1 VILNSRKKQQLLV
14 AGAVAAIF
22 LFTAAS
28 VGPTAYS
35 KAVNIYD
42 KIRVLNQ
49 IISIVNENYVEPVD
63 WDNALDG
70 AFLGMLDELDP
81 HSSYIPRD
89 KLEEVNEEYQGRFEG
104 IGIEFDLLGGY
115 ITVITPVV
123 DSPSD
128 RAGLQPGDKIV
139 AIDSEDAY
147 EISRE
152 EVYRT
157 LRGPKGSAVM
167 LTIRRPGLE
176 ETFDV
181 EIIRDQIPIYSLIS
195 SFMID
200 DRTGYMRLTRFAS
213 STSEEVSAAVNELR
227 SQGMTRL
234 IFDLRTNGGGYLEQ
248 AVNVADLF
256 ITTPDTLVYTAGR
269 KAEMSEVYV
278 ANNNRGYD
286 DFAVIVLINRW
297 SASASEIV
305 AGAIQDLDRGLVVGE
320 TSFGKG
326 LVQRQW
332 PLKDG
337 SALRVTIAR
346 YYTPS
351 GRLIQR
357 PYENGIRDY
366 YEDFGK
372 KDREEALDSLRT
384 GKAKYK
390 TKKGREVYGGGG
402 ISPDIYVPL
411 TEYTTTTTRLV
422 GHPKRFTFNWG
433 TEYAKG
439 RKDDWQN
446 IQEFK
451 NQFQI
456 TDMLLEDFLSYVAQQ
471 EVEVD
476 RSELDKDSHYLK
488 SVLNAEIAGAIWG
501 KSAYYQIFVSNDPQ
515 VVVAMTHLDEA
526 STFLSSH

>member
-1 VILNSRKKQQLLV
+1 MNHQKRYLAIC
-14 AGAVAAIF
+14 AIAVVF
-22 LFTAAS
+22 LFTVAS
-28 VGPTAYS
+28 VGPASYS
-35 KAVNIYD
+35 KAVNIYE

-49 IISIVNENYVEPVD
+49 IISIVNENYVEPVN
-63 WDNALDG
+63 WDEALDG
-70 AFLGMLDELDP
+70 AFLGLLDELDP
-81 HSSYIPRD
+81 HSSYISRD
-89 KLEEVNEEYQGRFEG
+89 KLETVNEQFHGKFEG

-115 ITVITPVV
+115 ITVIAPVV

-139 AIDSEDAY
+139 SIDGKDAY

-152 EVYRT
+152 EVYST
-157 LRGPKGSAVM
+157 LRGPKGTAVL
-167 LTIRRPGLE
+167 LTIRRPGQE

-200 DRTGYMRLTRFAS
+200 DRTGYMRLSRFAS
-213 STSEEVSAAVNELR
+213 STSQEVSKAVESLR
-227 SQGMTRL
+227 AEGMTRL
-234 IFDLRTNGGGYLEQ
+234 IFDLRTNSGGYLEQ

-256 ITTPDTLVYTAGR
+256 ITSPDTLVYTAGR

-278 ANNNRGYD
+278 ASPKRGYG

-305 AGAIQDLDRGLVVGE
+305 AGAVQDLDRGLVMGE

-357 PYENGIRDY
+357 PYDNGTRNY
-366 YEDFGK
+366 YEDLGK
-372 KDREEALDSLRT
+372 EDREQMLDSLRMD
-384 GKAKYK
+384 KPKYK
-390 TKKGREVYGGGG
+390 TKRGREVHGGGG
-402 ISPDIYVPL
+402 ISPDVYVPL
-411 TEYTTTTTRLV
+411 SEYTATTTRLV
-422 GHPKRFTFNWG
+422 GHPKRLTFNWG
-433 TEYAKG
+433 TDYAKE
-439 RKDDWQN
+439 RKADWKDL
-446 IQEFK
+446 IEF
-451 NQFQI
+451 NRDFQI
-456 TDMLLEDFLSYVAQQ
+456 TAELTENFLTYAKNQNVDF
-471 EVEVD
+471 D
-476 RSELDKDSHYLK
+476 RKELDKDISYLR
-488 SVLNAEIAGAIWG
+488 SVLKAEVAGAIWG
-501 KSAYYQIFVSNDPQ
+501 KSAYYQMFVSEDPQ
-515 VVVAMTHLDEA
+515 VTAALSKFDDA
-526 STFLSSH
+526 AKFLVHH

>member
-1 VILNSRKKQQLLV
+1 MNRRKKQLLV
-14 AGAVAAIF
+14 AAAVAAAF

-28 VGPTAYS
+28 VGPAAY
-35 KAVNIYD
+35 KKTVNIYD

-89 KLEEVNEEYQGRFEG
+89 RLEEVNEEYHGRFEG

-115 ITVITPVV
+115 ITVIAPVAG
-123 DSPSD
+123 SPSD

-139 AIDSEDAY
+139 AIDGEDAY

-152 EVYRT
+152 EVYST

-167 LTIRRPGLE
+167 ITIRRPGLE
-176 ETFDV
+176 EAFDV

-200 DRTGYMRLTRFAS
+200 ERTGYMRLTRFAS
-213 STSEEVSAAVNELR
+213 STSEEVSSAVNELR
-227 SQGMTRL
+227 SQGMSRL

-248 AVNVADLF
+248 AGNVADLF
-256 ITTPDTLVYTAGR
+256 ITTPDTLVYTSGR
-269 KAEMSEVYV
+269 KSEMSEVYV

-372 KDREEALDSLRT
+372 KDREEVIDSLRA

-402 ISPDIYVPL
+402 ISPDVYVPL

-422 GHPKRFTFNWG
+422 GHPKRLTFNWG
-433 TEYAKG
+433 TKYAKG
-439 RKDDWQN
+439 RKDDWHS
-446 IQEFK
+446 IREFK

-456 TDMLLEDFLSYVAQQ
+456 TGMLLEDFLSYVEHQ
-471 EVEVD
+471 EIEVD
-476 RSELDKDSHYLK
+476 RSELEKDGRYLK
-488 SVLNAEIAGAIWG
+488 STLKAEIAGAIWG

-515 VVVAMTHLDEA
+515 VMVAMTYLDQA

>member
-1 VILNSRKKQQLLV
+1 MNYLKRYLAI
-14 AGAVAAIF
+14 GAISLIF
-22 LFTAAS
+22 LFTVAS
-28 VGPTAYS
+28 VGPAAYS
-35 KAVNIYD
+35 KVVNIYD

-49 IISIVNENYVEPVD
+49 IISIVNENYVEPVN
-63 WDNALDG
+63 WDEALDG
-70 AFLGMLDELDP
+70 AFLGLLEELDP
-81 HSSYIPRD
+81 HSSYISRD
-89 KLEEVNEEYQGRFEG
+89 KLEAVNEQFHGKFEG

-115 ITVITPVV
+115 ITVISPVV

-139 AIDSEDAY
+139 AIDGEDAY
-147 EISRE
+147 EITRE
-152 EVYRT
+152 DVYNT
-157 LRGPKGSAVM
+157 LRGPKGTAVL
-167 LTIRRPGLE
+167 LTIRRPGQA

-200 DRTGYMRLTRFAS
+200 DQIGYMRLTRFAS
-213 STSEEVSAAVNELR
+213 STSQEVLEAVESLREE
-227 SQGMTRL
+227 GMTRL
-234 IFDLRTNGGGYLEQ
+234 IFDLRTNSGGYLEQ

-256 ITTPDTLVYTAGR
+256 ITSPDTLVYTAGR
-269 KAEMSEVYV
+269 KTEMSEVFI
-278 ANNNRGYD
+278 ASSKRGYE

-357 PYENGIRDY
+357 PYDNGTREY
-366 YEDFGK
+366 YGNLGK
-372 KDREEALDSLRT
+372 EDREELLDSLRI
-384 GKAKYK
+384 GKPKYK
-390 TKKGREVYGGGG
+390 TKRGREVYGGGG
-402 ISPDIYVPL
+402 ISPDVYVPISK
-411 TEYTTTTTRLV
+411 YTTTTVRMG

-433 TEYAKG
+433 TDYAKG
-439 RKDDWQN
+439 RKTDWKDLVDFN
-446 IQEFK
+446 RD
-451 NQFQI
+451 FQVSA
-456 TDMLLEDFLSYVAQQ
+456 DLVEDFLTYVKDQD
-471 EVEVD
+471 VD
-476 RSELDKDSHYLK
+476 FEREELDKDMGYLK
-488 SVLNAEIAGAIWG
+488 SVLKAEVAGAVWG
-501 KSAYYQIFVSNDPQ
+501 KSAYYQMFVSNDPQ
-515 VVVAMTHLDEA
+515 VTAALSHFDEA
-526 STFLSSH
+526 AEFLVHH

>member
-1 VILNSRKKQQLLV
+1 MNYLKRYLAI
-14 AGAVAAIF
+14 GAISLIF
-22 LFTAAS
+22 LFTVAS
-28 VGPTAYS
+28 VGPAAYS
-35 KAVNIYD
+35 KVVNIYD

-49 IISIVNENYVEPVD
+49 IISIVNENYVEPVN
-63 WDNALDG
+63 WDEALDG
-70 AFLGMLDELDP
+70 AFLGLLEELDP
-81 HSSYIPRD
+81 HSSYISRD
-89 KLEEVNEEYQGRFEG
+89 KLEAVNEQFHGKFEG

-115 ITVITPVV
+115 ITVIAPVV

-139 AIDSEDAY
+139 AIDGEDAY
-147 EISRE
+147 EITRE
-152 EVYRT
+152 DVYNT
-157 LRGPKGSAVM
+157 LRGPKGTAVL
-167 LTIRRPGLE
+167 LTIRRPGQA

-200 DRTGYMRLTRFAS
+200 DQIGYMRLTRFAS
-213 STSEEVSAAVNELR
+213 STSQEVLEAVESLR
-227 SQGMTRL
+227 AEGMTRL
-234 IFDLRTNGGGYLEQ
+234 IFDLRTNSGGYLEQ

-256 ITTPDTLVYTAGR
+256 ITSPDTLVYTAGR
-269 KAEMSEVYV
+269 KTEMSEVFI
-278 ANNNRGYD
+278 ASSKRGYE

-357 PYENGIRDY
+357 PYDNGTKEY
-366 YEDFGK
+366 YGNLGK
-372 KDREEALDSLRT
+372 EDREELLDSLRI
-384 GKAKYK
+384 GKPKYK
-390 TKKGREVYGGGG
+390 TKRGREVYGGGG
-402 ISPDIYVPL
+402 ISPDVYVPISK
-411 TEYTTTTTRLV
+411 YTTTTVRMV

-433 TEYAKG
+433 TDYAKG
-439 RKDDWQN
+439 RKTDWKDLVDFN
-446 IQEFK
+446 RD
-451 NQFQI
+451 FQVSA
-456 TDMLLEDFLSYVAQQ
+456 DLVEDFLTYVKDQD
-471 EVEVD
+471 VD
-476 RSELDKDSHYLK
+476 FEREELDKDMGYLK
-488 SVLNAEIAGAIWG
+488 SVLKAEVAGAVWG
-501 KSAYYQIFVSNDPQ
+501 KSAYYQMFVSNDPQ
-515 VVVAMTHLDEA
+515 VTAALSHFDEA
-526 STFLSSH
+526 AEFLVHH

>member
-1 VILNSRKKQQLLV
+1 MIPKNRKKRLLI
-14 AGAVAAIF
+14 AGAVTAVF

-28 VGPTAYS
+28 VGPAAYS

-49 IISIVNENYVEPVD
+49 IISIVNENYVEPVN

-115 ITVITPVV
+115 ITVIAPVV

-139 AIDSEDAY
+139 AIDGDDAY
-147 EISRE
+147 EITRE

-167 LTIRRPGLE
+167 ITIRRPGLE

-213 STSEEVSAAVNELR
+213 STSDEVSSAIDRLR
-227 SQGMTRL
+227 SEGMTRL

-269 KAEMSEVYV
+269 KSEMSEVYM

-305 AGAIQDLDRGLVVGE
+305 AGAVQDLDRGLVVGE

-372 KDREEALDSLRT
+372 KDREEMLDSLRT

-402 ISPDIYVPL
+402 ISPDVHVPL
-411 TEYTTTTTRLV
+411 TEHTPGTSRLV
-422 GHPKRFTFNWG
+422 GHPKRLTFNWG
-433 TEYAKG
+433 TEFAKE
-439 RKDDWQN
+439 RKDGWEN
-446 IQEFK
+446 VRSFK
-451 NQFQI
+451 NKFQI
-456 TDMLLEDFLSYVAQQ
+456 TDTLLDDFLGYVEKQD
-471 EVEVD
+471 VEVD
-476 RSELDKDSHYLK
+476 RGEIEEDSRYIR
-488 SVLNAEIAGAIWG
+488 SVLKAEVAGAIWG

-515 VVVAMTHLDEA
+515 VVAAMSHLDEA